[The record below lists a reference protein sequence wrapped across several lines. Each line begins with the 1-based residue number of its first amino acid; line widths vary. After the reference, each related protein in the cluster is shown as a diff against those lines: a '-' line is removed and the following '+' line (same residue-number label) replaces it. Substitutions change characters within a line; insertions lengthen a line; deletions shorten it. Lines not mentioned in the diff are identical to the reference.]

1 MKEYEINGVVLSN
14 WTNEFLEKCEEVIS
28 EELSET
34 DIVHLLDYAVGF
46 GFTDDLEDLA
56 KQTVEAVFHE

>member
-14 WTNEFLEKCEEVIS
+14 WTNEFLEKCEEVIG
-28 EELSET
+28 EEFSET